1 MSADGKISSFER
13 CQVRISGQEDKARV
27 DLLRA
32 ESDGIMVGVGTV
44 LADDPGLRVKSQ
56 SYREQRRMKGWPE
69 APLRVIADSRA
80 RTPPS
85 AQGLGPG
92 SILAVSRA
100 ADRERL
106 ERIASTGSE
115 IMVCGSE
122 KVDLA
127 ELFSRLFDKGVR
139 RLMVEGGATLNWS
152 LLSLG
157 LVDEICVYVGAMII
171 GGANAPTLV
180 DGPGFRDHFPRL
192 ALSQVQP
199 LDEGVLLK
207 WRVSGRPD

>member
-1 MSADGKISSFER
+1 MSADGKISSVER

-32 ESDGIMVGVGTV
+32 ESDAIMVGVGTI

-56 SYREQRRMKGWPE
+56 IYREQRKMKGWPDV
-69 APLRVIADSRA
+69 PLRVIADSRA

-85 AQGLGPG
+85 AQALGPG
-92 SILAVSRA
+92 SIVAVSRA
-100 ADRERL
+100 AARERL
-106 ERIASTGSE
+106 DRIASTGSE
-115 IMVCGSE
+115 IIVCGSE

-127 ELFSRLFDKGVR
+127 ELFSQLFDRGVK

-152 LLSLG
+152 LVNLD

-180 DGPGFRDHFPRL
+180 DGPGFLEHFPRL
-192 ALSQVQP
+192 TLGQVQP
-199 LDEGVLLK
+199 LDEGVLIK
-207 WRVSGRPD
+207 WRVAGRPD